1 MQKIGMQRSSFAS
14 SGDLSPLKR
23 VTNYFNSYPNW
34 YAKKLVCKGP
44 PLHLSVILDPSNG
57 SIQFLLTKECLCI
70 SSKRCL
76 NPLKRVNSILTIL
89 FWYRTCHR
97 GGVSIPSNG
106 SIQFLRF
113 LVWGP
118 IMSLHLVSIP
128 SNGSIQFLLSL
139 SGPFSF
145 GAWGE
150 SQSPQTGQF
159 NSYCNPHSFYIELNH
174 VSIPSNGSIQF
185 LQGIL
190 KLLY

>member
-1 MQKIGMQRSSFAS
+1 
-14 SGDLSPLKR
+14 
-23 VTNYFNSYPNW
+23 
-34 YAKKLVCKGP
+34 
-44 PLHLSVILDPSNG
+44 
-57 SIQFLLTKECLCI
+57 
-70 SSKRCL
+70 
-76 NPLKRVNSILTIL
+76 
-89 FWYRTCHR
+89 
-97 GGVSIPSNG
+97 
-106 SIQFLRF
+106 
-113 LVWGP
+113 
-118 IMSLHLVSIP
+118 MSLHLVSIP